1 MIDAGKAHV
10 VAPSSSSSRFLHLA
24 AQQAGF
30 GGGGG
35 RCSCSAYS
43 VASSSPITLVVE
55 ERFAAIL
62 LVLVVVV
69 LVVVFGTDLVE
80 VNVEPPEFG
89 CAPRFARVVVH
100 GDDCEPGTEQ
110 IGDDV
115 SDLERLVRQQ
125 GLDEL
130 GPDPPDEGEP
140 EERDEFVPVPPKGDP
155 PRVLLDDPTAVKE
168 GGGDSE
174 ADKVEEL
181 VGPRDGGR
189 GEVTRE
195 GWMEPEH
202 GEDEQGE
209 EGAEDQGGA
218 DPEGEMGE
226 SERAER
232 PASEVTDAADLLEP
246 VP

>member
-1 MIDAGKAHV
+1 MFPFRDTIVAAARVIDAGKAHV
-10 VAPSSSSSRFLHLA
+10 VAPSSPSRFLHLA

-30 GGGGG
+30 GG
-35 RCSCSAYS
+35 RRRRS
-43 VASSSPITLVVE
+43 VASSSPITITVVVAK
-55 ERFAAIL
+55 RVAAIL
-62 LVLVVVV
+62 LVVVFV
-69 LVVVFGTDLVE
+69 VVVFGTDLVE

-100 GDDCEPGTEQ
+100 DEDCEPGTEQ

-125 GLDEL
+125 GLDEF
-130 GPDPPDEGEP
+130 GPDPADEGESD
-140 EERDEFVPVPPKGDP
+140 ERDEFVPVSPKSDP
-155 PRVLLDDPTAVKE
+155 PRVFLDDPTAVKE

-181 VGPRDGGR
+181 VGPRDGSR

-195 GWMEPEH
+195 GRMEAEE
-202 GEDEQGE
+202 GEDQEGE

-218 DPEGEMGE
+218 D
-226 SERAER
+226 A
-232 PASEVTDAADLLEP
+232 
-246 VP
+246 